1 MNYLYFQLKLLK
13 EKQKK
18 KMHDI
23 KNIRQN
29 SSIKYIPF
37 NEPAPAR
44 RVGLLHRSTST
55 RRICFQNLAGMIQDI
70 TKKEFPI
77 NSSVEILNVR

>member
-29 SSIKYIPF
+29 FEEF
-37 NEPAPAR
+37 NNCIAAMAIMAYVVADMEERLPR
-44 RVGLLHRSTST
+44 
-55 RRICFQNLAGMIQDI
+55 
-70 TKKEFPI
+70 
-77 NSSVEILNVR
+77 